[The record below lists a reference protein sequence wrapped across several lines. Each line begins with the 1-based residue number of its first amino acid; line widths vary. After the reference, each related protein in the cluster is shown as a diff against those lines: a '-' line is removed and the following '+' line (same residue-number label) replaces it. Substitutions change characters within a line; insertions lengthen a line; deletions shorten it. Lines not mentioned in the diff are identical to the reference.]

1 MKINKLLRDVHYWLS
16 LVVLAPLGVMIIAGI
31 ILMLKKEIA
40 WIQPPTRA
48 GVLAVQD
55 DASDPPNARLDDLFQ
70 TARLAKPDAFNTWQS
85 LDRVEIKPDKGIIKF
100 VSTSRWEAQV
110 DLQTAELL
118 QLAYRRSDLIEQIHD
133 GSFFADWTKLYVFL
147 PAGGLLLIMWATGI
161 YLLILPHWARARKKR
176 RKTTPHIDGAI
187 KIVAGRTHG

>member
-1 MKINKLLRDVHYWLS
+1 
-16 LVVLAPLGVMIIAGI
+16 MIIAGI

-110 DLQTAELL
+110 DLQNAELL

-147 PAGGLLLIMWATGI
+147 PAGGLLLIMWATGT
-161 YLLILPHWARARKKR
+161 YLFILPHWARARKKR
-176 RKTTPHIDGAI
+176 A
-187 KIVAGRTHG
+187 